1 MQFSMYAV
9 ILAHFTNVKK
19 KFREKLSLFDALNK
33 KMAENQ
39 VVDFDEM
46 TFDQKKKL
54 TIEALL
60 KA

>member
-1 MQFSMYAV
+1 MYAV